1 MSTRREGFTSPPCEP
16 EASRQQRHAANPAG
30 GINPN
35 PASSAPLRNSFL
47 LSALFASAAALSA
60 LPTPASAAVQNVK
73 PFTWSMPDRL
83 LEDTSIPGH
92 DPNDPIP
99 RYDPNALMLPP
110 GGWTVN
116 FDACGSSSSR
126 IVRYEWFVD
135 GVPVATS
142 TNCRFSH
149 QFAEEYQYHVS
160 VRITDDVGASAV
172 VDETITVQDWL
183 IIAVGDSYG
192 SGEGNPERPVT
203 AQANVDFS
211 VLVDLANSVRA
222 DLQAARDQLP
232 GREEAQAAAQQL
244 RNDALA
250 TYNQAL
256 ADLNQAKQDLQA
268 VVEIYTNVENDP
280 IVVNRRNAVAAW
292 QQEVTEDEAQ
302 VNRDQQDYDNC
313 SGIPLSDC
321 GTAEKAARLVI
332 LNASKAELA
341 ASRASLATAEGA
353 LFTARNAAVVVYSA
367 IATVQNFTA
376 LVQTRTLRETAVN
389 LAQNSLNAAKNVYD
403 SAAAALQQAADAVA
417 SLRGI
422 IADLQDAW
430 DQASLN
436 FQSQY
441 LDHLPVWT
449 STPPSWGT
457 PEPTFAEIVLDGAT
471 PGEALRCHR
480 SMISGQARA
489 ALALEKADPHTS
501 VTLVHLSCS
510 GATITTGLIG
520 KYEGQEDFEGIL
532 DPLLNPK
539 INPRYTGISFDP
551 DANKIESQLVD
562 AAIKTAGR
570 EVDAL
575 LISIGGN
582 DIKFSKIIEECVL
595 GEPCHDDMDLP
606 PTAEFS
612 DALVAT
618 IEENCRPIALINQL
632 TGWSLPTAGWFP
644 FSDKCLETYGLLES
658 NVGDGDA
665 KRTFEK
671 HMYGDAAEGVTS
683 LAEKMQKLNDDIL
696 AKLPG
701 LDPSR
706 VYITEYPDPT
716 GDDNGDHCGW
726 DPSQSPTGEGL
737 KSLPG
742 VTRPEIVWA
751 DTEVATALR
760 NGTEAAAVRHGWNFI
775 STTGEDGPNS
785 GPAPTIGSVSKRH
798 GYCADDRW
806 IVRIPES
813 LITQQQITGSMHPN
827 RKGHGLYKLAIFNKL
842 VADLYPDGIGG
853 PAPATP
859 GDIDADGDIDT
870 LDIQAINAAR
880 NTPATSPNDPRDIDG
895 DGMITLL
902 DARKAVLL
910 CTRPRCAT
918 Q

>member
-1 MSTRREGFTSPPCEP
+1 
-16 EASRQQRHAANPAG
+16 
-30 GINPN
+30 
-35 PASSAPLRNSFL
+35 
-47 LSALFASAAALSA
+47 
-60 LPTPASAAVQNVK
+60 
-73 PFTWSMPDRL
+73 MPDRL
-83 LEDTSIPGH
+83 LVNESIPGH

-99 RYDPNALMLPP
+99 RYDPSALMLPP

-116 FDACGSSSSR
+116 FDACASSSSN
-126 IVRYEWFVD
+126 IVQYEWFVD

-142 TNCRFSH
+142 TNCKFSH
-149 QFAEEYQYHVS
+149 QFPEEYQYQVS
-160 VRITDDVGASAV
+160 VRLTDDAGDSAV

-203 AQANVDFS
+203 AQANVDFN
-211 VLVDLANSVRA
+211 VLVDLANSVQD

-244 RNDALA
+244 NSDAFLA
-250 TYNQAL
+250 VVQAQ
-256 ADLNQAKQDLQA
+256 ADLNKAMQDLQA

-280 IVVNRRNAVAAW
+280 IVVNRRNAVEAW
-292 QQEVTEDEAQ
+292 QQEVAEDQAQ

-313 SGIPLSDC
+313 SGIPLSSC

-341 ASRASLATAEGA
+341 ASKASLATAETA
-353 LFTARNAAVVVYSA
+353 LLVARDAAVVIYSA
-367 IATVQNFTA
+367 IATVQNFSA
-376 LVQTRTLRETAVN
+376 LVQTRPLLETAVN
-389 LAQNSLNAAKNVYD
+389 LKQNALNAAQNAYV
-403 SAAAALQQAADAVA
+403 SAAAALQQAVDAVA
-417 SLRGI
+417 SLQGI
-422 IADLQDAW
+422 ITDLQDAW
-430 DQASLN
+430 DEARLN
-436 FQSQY
+436 AATQY

-457 PEPTFAEIVLDGAT
+457 PEPTFAQIVLEGAT

-510 GATITTGLIG
+510 GATITNGLKG
-520 KYEGQEDFEGIL
+520 KSGGQEDFAIL
-532 DPLLNPK
+532 EPLLSEQIYPG
-539 INPRYTGISFDP
+539 YTGIAFDR
-551 DANKIESQLVD
+551 DANQIESQLVD
-562 AAIKTAGR
+562 AAIRTEGR

-582 DIKFSKIIEECVL
+582 DIGFSDIIIDCVTS
-595 GEPCHDDMDLP
+595 EPCHLDLP
-606 PTAEFS
+606 PSSAFNEELR
-612 DALVAT
+612 AA
-618 IEENCRPIALINQL
+618 IEETCRPVTLINL
-632 TGWSLPTAGWFP
+632 WTGSSFPAAAWFP
-644 FSDKCLETYGLLES
+644 FSDKCLATYDLLEAGS
-658 NVGDGDA
+658 GDEPKPAGVA
-665 KRTFEK
+665 KSMFSTNILGLPGL
-671 HMYGDAAEGVTS
+671 MDD
-683 LAEKMQKLNDDIL
+683 LNDTIL
-696 AKLPG
+696 AQLPG
-701 LDPSR
+701 LDPKR
-706 VYITEYPDPT
+706 VYITEYPNPT
-716 GDDNGDHCGW
+716 GDDNGDYCGW
-726 DPSQSPTGEGL
+726 DPSQEPTGEGL
-737 KSLPG
+737 KSIPG
-742 VTRPEIVWA
+742 VTQPEIVWA

-760 NGTEAAAVRHGWNFI
+760 NGTEAASATHGWNFI
-775 STTGEDGPNS
+775 SATGEDDPNG
-785 GPAPTIGSVSKRH
+785 GPAPTIGSVSKSH

-827 RKGHGLYKLAIFNKL
+827 REGHGLYKLAIFNKL

-859 GDIDADGDIDT
+859 GDIDSDGDIDT
-870 LDIQAINAAR
+870 TDIQAINAAR
-880 NTPATSPNDPRDIDG
+880 NTPATSPNDPRDLDG
-895 DGMITLL
+895 DGMITLY